1 MLPAGPKIAG
11 TGDYFLK
18 GLRVS
23 LAHWWGKKPLS
34 LFEGEFI
41 SLQGGPRAALSEDRC
56 REERALVCQL
66 IIRSSVML
74 STASRSSEC
83 HR

>member
-1 MLPAGPKIAG
+1 MSPAGPKIAG

-23 LAHWWGKKPLS
+23 LAHWVGQET
-34 LFEGEFI
+34 LFVAEGEFI
-41 SLQGGPRAALSEDRC
+41 PLQGGPRAALSKDRC

-66 IIRSSVML
+66 IKRSSVMSHSIVVL
-74 STASRSSEC
+74 
-83 HR
+83 